1 MSAAVFST
9 GLQAAAAA
17 LLLLVVFVGLR
28 RSPKVAVFVWLF
40 VICFV
45 PVWIGQTVVAY
56 FPAFVIVSL
65 LAAISLLPTVSRVRW
80 SVADGIFV
88 AVAAIVVA
96 EYLVGLTT
104 RSATFDLVV
113 TWGSAFLLGRIV
125 VAILDPR
132 WIYSAIA
139 VFFTVVAA
147 LALAEFAL
155 GTNPFTTFLA
165 NNTTSYSV
173 WGGLQPRGTILRAE
187 GAFGHSIA
195 LGSSLGIAAAMTMGS
210 RFRPWLKTAMLALM
224 LGGAVVSFSRTG
236 MITAGLGIVLACL
249 FLREPLSRRYRRTL
263 LVLALVSAALV
274 YVTVQDVFLASGD
287 EAEGSALYRSEL
299 LQLIGYI
306 RPVGLAANFTVS
318 TNAQVSIGEFGSVDN
333 ALLLFGLTFGWI
345 PGVLMLLM
353 LVAAVGYL
361 LRRRATPAVIA
372 VLAQSP
378 ALVTVAFITQ
388 YAAVFWFAVGLA
400 VSTQV
405 LANTSAERGSAGR
418 PLPVGAGL
426 VSSSA

>member
-1 MSAAVFST
+1 MSAATLST
-9 GLQAAAAA
+9 GLQAVAA
-17 LLLLVVFVGLR
+17 LLVLLIVFAGLR

-45 PVWIGQTVVAY
+45 PIWIGQTVVAY

-88 AVAAIVVA
+88 AVAIVVVA
-96 EYLVGLTT
+96 EYAVGLTT
-104 RSATFDLVV
+104 RSGTFDLVV
-113 TWGSAFLLGRIV
+113 NWGSAFLLGRIV
-125 VAILDPR
+125 TAVLDPR

-139 VFFTVVAA
+139 VFFSVVAA

-155 GTNPFTTFLA
+155 GTNPFTTLLA
-165 NNTTSYSV
+165 NNTASYAL

-195 LGSSLGIAAAMTMGS
+195 LGSSLGVAAAMTMGS
-210 RFRPWLKTAMLALM
+210 RFRPWLRTAMLGLIV
-224 LGGAVVSFSRTG
+224 GGAVVSFSRTG

-249 FLREPLSRRYRRTL
+249 FLREPLSRRYRTTML
-263 LVLALVSAALV
+263 IAALAAAAAV
-274 YVTVQDVFLASGD
+274 FITIQDVFLASGD

-306 RPVGLAANFTVS
+306 RPLGLAANFTVS

-333 ALLLFGLTFGWI
+333 ALLLFGLTFGWV
-345 PGVLMLLM
+345 PSVLVLLM
-353 LVAAVGYL
+353 LVVAAGYL

-388 YAAVFWFAVGLA
+388 YAAVFWFAAGLA

-405 LANTSAERGSAGR
+405 LANTTAGR
-418 PLPVGAGL
+418 RSTPKPLPVGAAL
-426 VSSSA
+426 VSSAA